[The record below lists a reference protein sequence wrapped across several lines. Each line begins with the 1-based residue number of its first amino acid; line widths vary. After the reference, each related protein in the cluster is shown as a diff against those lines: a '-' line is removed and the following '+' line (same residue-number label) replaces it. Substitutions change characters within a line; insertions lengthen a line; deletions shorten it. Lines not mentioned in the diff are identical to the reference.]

1 MWIGRT
7 SASRAVIA
15 SWAGCGDW
23 PPARR
28 SGPIRPD
35 PGAVTEA
42 DLAIDAATHRLIDRI
57 TSEFDR
63 WSYNTAV
70 AGCMEFTNELYRYV
84 QADDGPHHDTLA
96 FAIDSL
102 LLVMAPMV
110 PHIGAELWE
119 MRRGGNIHAEPW
131 PTADEAKLVLET
143 VTMVVQVNGKV
154 RDRIEVA
161 ADIAEAEAEALAL
174 ASERVQQYLD
184 GGDPRRVIARPPK
197 LVNVVV

>member
-1 MWIGRT
+1 
-7 SASRAVIA
+7 
-15 SWAGCGDW
+15 
-23 PPARR
+23 
-28 SGPIRPD
+28 
-35 PGAVTEA
+35 
-42 DLAIDAATHRLIDRI
+42 
-57 TSEFDR
+57 
-63 WSYNTAV
+63 
-70 AGCMEFTNELYRYV
+70 MEFTNELYRYV

-110 PHIGAELWE
+110 PHICAELWE

-161 ADIAEAEAEALAL
+161 ADIADAEAEVLAL

-184 GGDPRRVIARPPK
+184 GGEPRRVIARPPK